1 LSWALAIA
9 LLASGAAPP
18 PKGAPDGGAPKQAA
32 TGADA
37 GAAIIAAATE
47 PPPTSCDPAT
57 EAAKTVA
64 RMRAAALKPAQLAAM
79 LDAGPTLDELQV
91 SDFLA
96 MNATYQKESQEYRQE
111 VHLLVEKRFDE
122 RRAQLAESF
131 EHAIRDLEVGERQG
145 RQGAIALFEAFLQ
158 TYPNDPTYSADASFR
173 LAELYFEK
181 AQDDY
186 NVAMDRY
193 QQEVK
198 DFQAGKSK
206 EEPKQPT
213 YDFKQAVALY
223 NHMLE
228 TWPDYRFAD
237 AVAYLLGYCEEQQ
250 GNHEAAERAFAVLI
264 DRFPRSRFVPEAW
277 LRQGEF
283 EFDSLQD
290 PIKSLRKAVIAYQ
303 HVLEFPDQ
311 PLYDKAMYKLG
322 WAYYRLD
329 EYELAVE
336 AFGRLLDYYAKG
348 ATGEKS
354 NDLQNE
360 ALQYAAIS
368 FADEK
373 WGGIERTKAFFRK
386 VGDKPYER
394 ELFKRLGDLFYDQT
408 KAEAAVAAYKRA
420 IELKPLAPDAPL
432 LQARIV
438 QTWERDRAF
447 DKQTKERDL
456 LVTTYGTG
464 SAWYRANKDNADALL
479 AVRDLTEQALRDAAI
494 YHLQQALAYQRDKKV
509 ELAFT
514 EFKVAATAFG
524 EYLVRY
530 PHAKDVY
537 ELTYYYADALYNS
550 LQFENAGKQYQLVR
564 DMTIDH
570 QHQHEAAHDAVLAYQ
585 NEIDRQLT
593 QKLLPPRPVLKSTD
607 RKDVVPVAEPLPPLY
622 LELVRASDAFA
633 NLYPNDPLAPAFA
646 YKAAETYYVFN
657 ELNEARCRFK
667 DVIVRYPRSDVAQ
680 YAANLTIETYLATKD
695 WAHVTEA
702 TAELL
707 EHSGGVV
714 QKGSELEKT
723 LVKFQLAGIFKLA
736 QQEMDAGHYDRA
748 ATLFL
753 ELVQKNPQHEFAD
766 KALNNA
772 AVCYEKTRRF
782 DTAMRT
788 YERIFSEYPKSTLA
802 DQALFRVA
810 SDAEQSYDF
819 DKAVSRYQLLVD
831 KYPNS
836 KTRAGALY
844 NAARLLEGL
853 QRYPDA
859 ARAYRRYAELF
870 PREADSPQNLFRAA
884 LVFEKEK
891 DYPSAIRAFEEF
903 NKKFDRD
910 RAQAELI
917 VQSRL
922 KMALAYGAMGDD
934 KRRVEMLKE
943 TVKTYDRL
951 HLGPDKPLAADAA
964 AEAQFDLLEDQF
976 KAYDRMKIQGS
987 KNVLARSFKDKT
999 EAAKRLRNEYA
1010 EIPRFKR
1017 PEWTLAAF
1025 YRRASVLEHFAN
1037 SIYEAPVPPEIKR
1050 LGDEAVGVYQDALAQ
1065 RATALEA
1072 QAADDY
1078 VKTLEE
1084 ARKLHIVNVWTKK
1097 TLESLSRYRP
1107 KDYPMLKEAR
1117 EQLAFDVL
1125 SPAPLASSQGFS
1137 QAVAQQGKV
1146 SGGSK

>member
-1 LSWALAIA
+1 MSTALAFA
-9 LLASGAAPP
+9 LLFCTAPIA
-18 PKGAPDGGAPKQAA
+18 K
-32 TGADA
+32 GADA
-37 GAAIIAAATE
+37 GAPASDAGAPIIPAATE
-47 PPPTSCDPAT
+47 PPPTSCDPTT
-57 EAAKTVA
+57 EAAKAVA
-64 RMRAAALKPAQLAAM
+64 RMRAAALKPAQVALS
-79 LDAGPTLDELQV
+79 LDGGEADELALIADFQV
-91 SDFLA
+91 QQ
-96 MNATYQKESQEYRQE
+96 TGYQKESQEYRQE

-122 RRAQLAESF
+122 RRSQLSESF
-131 EHAIRDLEVGERQG
+131 EHAIRDLEGGERLG
-145 RQGAIALFEAFLQ
+145 RESAIELFEAFLQ
-158 TYPNDPTYSADASFR
+158 RYPNDPTYSADASFR

-181 AQDDY
+181 SQDDY
-186 NVAMDRY
+186 NVAMDHY
-193 QQEVK
+193 QQDIKE
-198 DFQAGKSK
+198 FQAGKLK
-206 EEPKQPT
+206 AEPKQPT
-213 YDFKQAVALY
+213 YDFNKSVALY
-223 NHMLE
+223 EHMLQS
-228 TWPDYRFAD
+228 WPSYRFAD

-250 GNHEAAERAFAVLI
+250 GNHAAAERAFALLI
-264 DRFPRSRFVPEAW
+264 SNFPKSRYVPEAW
-277 LRQGEF
+277 LRQGEY
-283 EFDSLQD
+283 EFDNVTD
-290 PIKSLRKAVIAYQ
+290 PTTALRKAVIAYQ

-322 WAYYRLD
+322 WTYYRLD
-329 EYELAVE
+329 DFQLAVE
-336 AFGRLLDYYAKG
+336 TFARLLDYYAQGSSGDKP
-348 ATGEKS
+348 T
-354 NDLQNE
+354 DLQNE
-360 ALQYAAIS
+360 ALQYTAIS

-373 WGGIERTKAFFRK
+373 WGGIERTRAFFAK

-394 ELFKRLGDLFYDQT
+394 DIYKRLGDLFYDQT
-408 KAEAAVAAYKRA
+408 KAAAAVAAYKRA
-420 IELKPLAPDAPL
+420 IELQPLAPDAPL
-432 LQARIV
+432 IQAKIV

-447 DKQTKERDL
+447 DKQTAERDR

-464 SAWYRANKDNADALL
+464 SAWYRANKDNAEALL

-514 EFKVAATAFG
+514 EFKTAATTFG
-524 EYLVRY
+524 EYLERY

-550 LQFENAGKQYQLVR
+550 LQFENAGRQYQLVR
-564 DMTIDH
+564 DMAIDH
-570 QHQHEAAHDAVLAYQ
+570 QHQHESAHDAVLAFQ
-585 NEIDRQLT
+585 NELDRQIAE
-593 QKLLPPRPVLKSTD
+593 KLLPPRPVLKSTD

-633 NLYPNDPLAPAFA
+633 NLYPNDPLAPAIA
-646 YKAAETYYVFN
+646 YKAAETYYVFS

-667 DVIVRYPRSDVAQ
+667 DIIVRYPRSDVAQ

-748 ATLFL
+748 AALFL
-753 ELVQKNPQHEFAD
+753 DLVKKNPQHEFAD

-782 DTAMRT
+782 DSAMRI
-788 YERIFSEYPKSTLA
+788 YERIFNEYPKSTLA

-831 KYPNS
+831 KYPTS
-836 KTRAGALY
+836 KNRAGALY

-853 QRYPDA
+853 QRYPEA
-859 ARAYRRYAELF
+859 ARSYRRYAELF
-870 PREADSPQNLFRAA
+870 PKEADAPQNLFRAA
-884 LVFEKEK
+884 LVFDKMK

-903 NKKFDRD
+903 NRKFDHD

-922 KMALAYGAMGDD
+922 KMALAYGAMGDE
-934 KRRVEMLKE
+934 KRRVAMLKE
-943 TVKTYDRL
+943 TVQVYDRL
-951 HLGPDKPLAADAA
+951 HLGPDKILAADAA

-976 KAYDRMKIQGS
+976 KAFDRMKIYGS
-987 KNVLARSFKDKT
+987 KNVLARSFKDKA
-999 EAAKRLRNEYA
+999 EAAKKLRNEYA
-1010 EIPRFKR
+1010 EMPRFKR

-1025 YRRASVLEHFAN
+1025 YRRANVLEHFAN

-1078 VKTLEE
+1078 VKTLQES
-1084 ARKLHIVNVWTKK
+1084 RKLHIVNSWTKK

-1107 KDYPMLKEAR
+1107 KEYPMLKEGR

-1137 QAVAQQGKV
+1137 QAVAHQGKV

>member
-1 LSWALAIA
+1 LIP
-9 LLASGAAPP
+9 LLALGLLLAVAPP
-18 PKGAPDGGAPKQAA
+18 PKGVPDAGPWPATDGGGDGGAPF
-32 TGADA
+32 
-37 GAAIIAAATE
+37 IPAATE
-47 PPPTSCDPAT
+47 PPPTSCDQAT

-64 RMRAAALKPAQLAAM
+64 RMRAAALKQKELAGG
-79 LDAGPTLDELQV
+79 LDGGALDEPQV
-91 SDFLA
+91 AEFIALTTA
-96 MNATYQKESQEYRQE
+96 YQQESQEFRQE
-111 VHLLVEKRFDE
+111 VHLLVEKKFDE
-122 RRAQLAESF
+122 RRAQLSESF
-131 EHAIRDLEVGERQG
+131 ERAIRDLEVGERSG
-145 RQGAIALFEAFLQ
+145 RLGAIAVFEAFLQ
-158 TYPNDPTYSADASFR
+158 RYPNDPTYSADASFR
-173 LAELYFEK
+173 LAELYYEK
-181 AQDDY
+181 GQDDY
-186 NVAMDRY
+186 NLAMDRY
-193 QQEVK
+193 QQRVK
-198 DFQAGKSK
+198 EFQAGTLK
-206 EEPKQPT
+206 EEPHQPS

-223 NHMLE
+223 QHMLD
-228 TWPDYRFAD
+228 TWPDYRYAD
-237 AVAYLLGYCEEQQ
+237 AVSYLLGYCEEQQ
-250 GNHEAAERAFAVLI
+250 GNHEEADRAFAYLI
-264 DRFPRSRFVPEAW
+264 GHFPNSRFVPEAW
-277 LRQGEF
+277 LRQGEYQ
-283 EFDSLQD
+283 FDAVQD
-290 PIKSLRKAVIAYQ
+290 PIASLRKAVIAYK

-329 EYELAVE
+329 EFQLAVE
-336 AFGRLLDYYAKG
+336 AFARLLDYYRKG
-348 ATGEKS
+348 AGGEKT
-354 NDLQNE
+354 NDLENE

-368 FADEK
+368 LADER
-373 WGGIERTKAFFRK
+373 WGGVERARAFFRAY
-386 VGDKPYER
+386 GGRPYER
-394 ELFKRLGDLFYDQT
+394 DIFKRMGDIFYDQT

-420 IELKPLAPDAPL
+420 IELDPLHADAPL
-432 LQARIV
+432 IQAKIV

-447 DKQTKERDL
+447 DKQTAERDR
-456 LVTTYGTG
+456 LVLAYGKG
-464 SAWYRANKDNADALL
+464 SPWYQANRDNAEALL
-479 AVRDLTEQALRDAAI
+479 TVRDLTEQALRDAAI

-514 EFKVAATAFG
+514 EFKTAATAFG
-524 EYLVRY
+524 EYLDRY

-564 DMTIDH
+564 DMAIDH
-570 QHQHEAAHDAVLAYQ
+570 AHQHEAAHDAVLSYQ
-585 NEIDRQLT
+585 NEIDRQLA
-593 QKLLPPRPVLKSTD
+593 QKQLPLRPVLKSTD
-607 RKDVVPVAEPLPPLY
+607 RKDVVPVAEPLPALY
-622 LELVRASDAFA
+622 LEFVRSSDAFVD
-633 NLYPNDPLAPAFA
+633 LYPSDPLAPAIA
-646 YKAAETYYVFN
+646 YKAAEIYYVFN
-657 ELNEARCRFK
+657 EFNEARCRFK

-680 YAANLTIETYLATKD
+680 FAANLTIETYLATKD
-695 WAHVTEA
+695 WTHVTEA

-736 QQEMDAGHYDRA
+736 QQEMDAGHYERA
-748 ATLFL
+748 AALFL
-753 ELVQKNPQHEFAD
+753 ELVKKNPQHEFAD

-782 DTAMRT
+782 DSAMRT

-819 DKAVSRYQLLVD
+819 DKAVARYQVLVD

-836 KTRAGALY
+836 KNRAGALY

-853 QRYPDA
+853 QRYPEA
-859 ARAYRRYAELF
+859 ARTYRRYAELF
-870 PREADSPQNLFRAA
+870 PKEPDAPQNLFRAA
-884 LVFEKEK
+884 LVFEKQK

-903 NKKFDRD
+903 NKKFDHD
-910 RAQAELI
+910 RAQAELT

-922 KMALAYGAMGDD
+922 KMALAYGAMGDEQ
-934 KRRVEMLKE
+934 RRVAMLKE

-951 HLGPDKPLAADAA
+951 HLSPDKVLAADAA

-999 EAAKRLRNEYA
+999 EAAKKLRNEYA

-1037 SIYEAPVPPEIKR
+1037 SIYDAPVPPEIKR

-1097 TLESLSRYRP
+1097 TLEALSRYRP
-1107 KDYPMLKEAR
+1107 KDYPTLKEAR
-1117 EQLAFDVL
+1117 EQFAFDVL
-1125 SPAPLASSQGFS
+1125 SPQPLASSQGFAPPAS
-1137 QAVAQQGKV
+1137 QQAKV

>member
-1 LSWALAIA
+1 LISALAVA
-9 LLASGAAPP
+9 LILAVASP
-18 PKGAPDGGAPKQAA
+18 PKGDAGGLPAVGAADAGSDGGAPF
-32 TGADA
+32 
-37 GAAIIAAATE
+37 IPAATE

-57 EAAKTVA
+57 EAAKAVA
-64 RMRAAALKPAQLAAM
+64 RMRAAALKQSQLAAS
-79 LDAGPTLDELQV
+79 LDGGGALDEPAVAEYIAL
-91 SDFLA
+91 
-96 MNATYQKESQEYRQE
+96 NAAYQKESQEFRQE
-111 VHLLVEKRFDE
+111 IHLLVEKRFDE
-122 RRAQLAESF
+122 RRAQLSESF
-131 EHAIRDLEVGERQG
+131 ERAIRDLEVGERQG
-145 RQGAIALFEAFLQ
+145 RLSAIAVFEAFLQ
-158 TYPNDPTYSADASFR
+158 RYPNDPTYSADASFR
-173 LAELYFEK
+173 LAELYFERG
-181 AQDDY
+181 QDDY
-186 NVAMDRY
+186 NLAMDHY
-193 QQEVK
+193 QQQVK
-198 DFQAGKSK
+198 EFQAGALK
-206 EEPKQPT
+206 EEPHPPI

-223 NHMLE
+223 RHMLE
-228 TWPDYRFAD
+228 SWPSYRFAD
-237 AVAYLLGYCEEQQ
+237 AVSYLLGYCEEQQ
-250 GNHEAAERAFAVLI
+250 GNHAEAERAFAYLI
-264 DRFPRSRFVPEAW
+264 EHFPKSRFVPEAW
-277 LRQGEF
+277 MRQAEYA
-283 EFDSLQD
+283 FDDVQNPTASLHA
-290 PIKSLRKAVIAYQ
+290 AVAAYKR
-303 HVLEFPDQ
+303 VLEFPDQ

-329 EYELAVE
+329 EFQSAVE
-336 AFGRLLDYYAKG
+336 AFARLLDYYAKG
-348 ATGEKS
+348 EAGEKT

-368 FADEK
+368 FADES
-373 WGGIERTKAFFRK
+373 WGGVERAKAFFRAY
-386 VGDKPYER
+386 GDRPYER
-394 ELFKRLGDLFYDQT
+394 DIFKRMGDIFYDQT

-420 IELKPLAPDAPL
+420 IELDPLHPDAPL
-432 LQARIV
+432 IQAKIV

-447 DKQTKERDL
+447 DKQTLERDR
-456 LVTTYGTG
+456 LVLAYGKG
-464 SAWYRANKDNADALL
+464 SPWYKANKDNAEALL

-514 EFKVAATAFG
+514 EFKTAARTFG
-524 EYLVRY
+524 EYLERY

-537 ELTYYYADALYNS
+537 ELTYYYADALYSS
-550 LQFENAGKQYQLVR
+550 LQFLLAGKQYELVR
-564 DMTIDH
+564 DMVIEHTH
-570 QHQHEAAHDAVLAYQ
+570 EHEAAHAAVLSYQ
-585 NEIDRQLT
+585 NEIDRQLA
-593 QKLLPPRPVLKSTD
+593 QKLIPPRPVLKSTD
-607 RKDVVPVAEPLPPLY
+607 RKDVVPVAEPLPALY
-622 LELVRASDAFA
+622 LDFVRASDAFV
-633 NLYPNDPLAPAFA
+633 NLYPQDPLAPAIA
-646 YKAAETYYVFN
+646 YKAAEMYYVFS

-748 ATLFL
+748 GALFL
-753 ELVQKNPQHEFAD
+753 ELVKKNPQHEFAD

-782 DTAMRT
+782 DSAMRT

-831 KYPNS
+831 KYPTS
-836 KTRAGALY
+836 KNRAGALY

-853 QRYPDA
+853 QRYPEA
-859 ARAYRRYAELF
+859 ARTYRRYAELF
-870 PREADSPQNLFRAA
+870 PKEPDAPQNLFRAA

-903 NKKFDRD
+903 IKKFERD
-910 RAQAELI
+910 RAQAELV
-917 VQSRL
+917 VQARL
-922 KMALAYGAMGDD
+922 KIALAYGAMGDE

-987 KNVLARSFKDKT
+987 KNVLARSFKEKT
-999 EAAKRLRNEYA
+999 EAAKRLRNAYA

-1037 SIYEAPVPPEIKR
+1037 SIYDAPVPPEIKR

-1078 VKTLEE
+1078 IKTLEE
-1084 ARKLHIVNVWTKK
+1084 ARKLHIVNVWTKR

-1107 KDYPMLKEAR
+1107 KDYPVLKEAR
-1117 EQLAFDVL
+1117 EQFAFDVY
-1125 SPAPLASSQGFS
+1125 SPEPLASSDGF
-1137 QAVAQQGKV
+1137 APPAAQQAKV